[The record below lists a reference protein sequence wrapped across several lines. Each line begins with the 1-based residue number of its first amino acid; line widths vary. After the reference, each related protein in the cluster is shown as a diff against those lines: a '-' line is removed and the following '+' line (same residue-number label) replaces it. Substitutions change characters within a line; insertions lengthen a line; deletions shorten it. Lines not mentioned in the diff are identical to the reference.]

1 MESAVAVMRMCGT
14 VRDKRDRHV
23 CVDLRDPSR
32 QKAAGVSIDGG

>member
-14 VRDKRDRHV
+14 VREKRDWHV

-32 QKAAGVSIDGG
+32 LKVAGVSMDGG